1 MGSEWEEGERGKK
14 LLAQNDSLQQCQD
27 ISEYLG
33 SATTMLDS
41 RSNSSLLT
49 ATILIRI
56 LEKVDFLQDQ
66 ELTTTTETHTTT
78 TGTVGGTTTEMI
90 NAEAEEGTTEEDR
103 EEEPGMMKL
112 EIINEADTR

>member
-1 MGSEWEEGERGKK
+1 MGGRRESKK
-14 LLAQNDSLQQCQD
+14 LLVQNDSLQSCQD

-33 SATTMLDS
+33 RATIIFDS
-41 RSNSSLLT
+41 RSDSSFFT

-56 LEKVDFLQDQ
+56 PEKVDFLQDQ

-78 TGTVGGTTTEMI
+78 TGIVGDTTTEMI
-90 NAEAEEGTTEEDR
+90 NAEEEEGTTEEDR